1 MAAVGAVYTIEPF
14 VRTADDVIEEVM
26 RKKARKRRPNPQ
38 NKRVRAELL
47 VGKVALFLWLADEVI
62 RRNPKGNKP
71 VIFLSDGERALH
83 DRQSEYLPGN
93 TVCILDLFHV
103 MERLWKVAWCFFDER
118 TQKHEAHRWVEERLK
133 RLLEGKV
140 DAVIRGMRYQA
151 TQRGLKGQRRKTA
164 CDAAE
169 YFERNRD
176 RMKYNEYLVA
186 GYPIGSGVVEGAC
199 RHLVKDRMERTGMRW
214 LPSAPQAMLDLRATY
229 LNGEWNAFWTFHVTQ
244 EDQRLY
250 GKIRKAG

>member
-1 MAAVGAVYTIEPF
+1 MH
-14 VRTADDVIEEVM
+14 
-26 RKKARKRRPNPQ
+26 Q
-38 NKRVRAELL
+38 
-47 VGKVALFLWLADEVI
+47 
-62 RRNPKGNKP
+62 
-71 VIFLSDGERALH
+71 
-83 DRQSEYLPGN
+83 
-93 TVCILDLFHV
+93 
-103 MERLWKVAWCFFDER
+103 
-118 TQKHEAHRWVEERLK
+118 WVEERLK

-151 TQRGLKGQRRKTA
+151 TQRGLKGQERKTVRG
-164 CDAAE
+164 AAE

-176 RMKYNEYLVA
+176 RMKYDEYLAA

-214 LPSAPQAMLDLRATY
+214 LPSGAQAMLDLRATY
-229 LNGEWNAFWTFHVTQ
+229 LNGEWNAFWPFHVTQ

>member
-1 MAAVGAVYTIEPF
+1 MSWNGCGRWLGVSLTSEP
-14 VRTADDVIEEVM
+14 RST
-26 RKKARKRRPNPQ
+26 
-38 NKRVRAELL
+38 
-47 VGKVALFLWLADEVI
+47 KV
-62 RRNPKGNKP
+62 
-71 VIFLSDGERALH
+71 H
-83 DRQSEYLPGN
+83 Q
-93 TVCILDLFHV
+93 
-103 MERLWKVAWCFFDER
+103 
-118 TQKHEAHRWVEERLK
+118 WVEERLR

-151 TQRGLKGQRRKTA
+151 TQRGLKGQERKTVRG
-164 CDAAE
+164 AAE

-176 RMKYNEYLVA
+176 RMKYDEYLAA

-214 LPSAPQAMLDLRATY
+214 LPSGAQAMLDLRATY
-229 LNGEWNAFWTFHVTQ
+229 LNGEWNAFWNFHVTQ

>member
-1 MAAVGAVYTIEPF
+1 M
-14 VRTADDVIEEVM
+14 
-26 RKKARKRRPNPQ
+26 
-38 NKRVRAELL
+38 
-47 VGKVALFLWLADEVI
+47 
-62 RRNPKGNKP
+62 GN
-71 VIFLSDGERALH
+71 GALH
-83 DRQSEYLPGN
+83 DRQSEYLPEN

-118 TQKHEAHRWVEERLK
+118 TQKHKAHQWVEERLR

-151 TQRGLKGQRRKTA
+151 TQRGLKGQERKTVRG
-164 CDAAE
+164 AAE

-176 RMKYNEYLVA
+176 RMKYDEYLAA

-214 LPSAPQAMLDLRATY
+214 LPSGAQAMLDLRATY
-229 LNGEWNAFWTFHVTQ
+229 LNGEWNAFWNFHVTQ

>member
-1 MAAVGAVYTIEPF
+1 MGKRAV
-14 VRTADDVIEEVM
+14 
-26 RKKARKRRPNPQ
+26 
-38 NKRVRAELL
+38 
-47 VGKVALFLWLADEVI
+47 
-62 RRNPKGNKP
+62 
-71 VIFLSDGERALH
+71 H
-83 DRQSEYLPGN
+83 DRQSEYLPEN

-118 TQKHEAHRWVEERLK
+118 TQKHKVHLVGGRAFR

-151 TQRGLKGQRRKTA
+151 TQRGLKGQERKTVRG
-164 CDAAE
+164 AAE

-176 RMKYNEYLVA
+176 RMKYDEYLAA

-214 LPSAPQAMLDLRATY
+214 LPSGAQAMLDLRATY
-229 LNGEWNAFWTFHVTQ
+229 LNGEWNAFWNFHVTQ